1 MPVSLSVE
9 NDIALLTI
17 DNPRK
22 LNALSISLMSEIS
35 EQLRDIEKRAKVL
48 VITGTPKAFAAGVD
62 IDEIA
67 DLSFDDAVQSDFIN
81 EHWEVIRN
89 IKIPT
94 IAAVRGY
101 ALGGGFELAL
111 MCDMII
117 ASEKATFGFPEINLG
132 LMPGMGGTQM
142 LTKIVGTKIAS
153 QIIMTGEFI
162 SAERALQLKIVNEV
176 VSDDKVL
183 PTALDLAQ
191 KIAAKPA
198 VSLKMIK
205 EAILMS
211 QNIGIT
217 AGTKIERQM
226 FRSLFSTADKKQK
239 VSEFLSQ
246 RHSQK

>member
-1 MPVSLSVE
+1 MSVNLSVE
-9 NDIALLTI
+9 NDVALLTI
-17 DNPRK
+17 DNPRN
-22 LNALSISLMSEIS
+22 LNALSTSLMSEIS
-35 EQLRDIEKRAKVL
+35 KKLENLEKQAKAL
-48 VITGTPKAFAAGVD
+48 VITGTQKAFAAGVD
-62 IDEIA
+62 INEIA
-67 DLSFDDAVQSDFIN
+67 ALSFDEAMKSDFID
-81 EHWEVIRN
+81 EQWEVVRN

-142 LTKIVGTKIAS
+142 LTKIVGTKVAS
-153 QIIMTGEFI
+153 QMIMTGEFI
-162 SAERALQLKIVNEV
+162 AAEKALQLNIINKV

-183 PTALDLAQ
+183 QTALDLAQ
-191 KIAAKPA
+191 KISTKPA

-211 QNIGIT
+211 QNTGIT
-217 AGTKIERQM
+217 AGMKIERQM

-239 VSEFLSQ
+239 VSEFL
-246 RHSQK
+246 KK